1 MNASPFVVSGEA
13 FFLNSPCDYVRL
25 SLSADRVVKPVCVVE
40 LDEGDDALRMQLEPD
55 TVESPPAEESEEA
68 AAAADVKVVVT
79 DEDQAAPSDRYSKQ

>member
-1 MNASPFVVSGEA
+1 VNASPFVVSGEA

-55 TVESPPAEESEEA
+55 TVESLPAEESEEA

-79 DEDQAAPSDRYSKQ
+79 DEDQAAPSDRYSK

>member
-1 MNASPFVVSGEA
+1 VNASPFVVSGEA

-79 DEDQAAPSDRYSKQ
+79 DEDQAAPSDRYSK

>member
-55 TVESPPAEESEEA
+55 TVESLPAEESEEA

-79 DEDQAAPSDRYSKQ
+79 DEDQAAPSDRYSK

>member
-79 DEDQAAPSDRYSKQ
+79 DEDQAAPSDRYSK

>member
-55 TVESPPAEESEEA
+55 TVESPPAEESEVA

-79 DEDQAAPSDRYSKQ
+79 DEDQAAPSDRYSK